1 MTFDNVNTI
10 NCITNGKTQLLGV
23 PQMVSGTGENHA
35 ATVYQLLQE
44 WNLLDKVAGM
54 GFDTTS

>member
-23 PQMVSGTGENHA
+23 PQMVSGTGENQA
-35 ATVYQLLQE
+35 AAVSAVTRMESIRQSSWDGL
-44 WNLLDKVAGM
+44 
-54 GFDTTS
+54 